1 VTSTRRFYWIL
12 IQMAAVAGGIV
23 GGLRLF
29 DVITR

>member
-29 DVITR
+29 DVMTR

>member
-29 DVITR
+29 DIITR